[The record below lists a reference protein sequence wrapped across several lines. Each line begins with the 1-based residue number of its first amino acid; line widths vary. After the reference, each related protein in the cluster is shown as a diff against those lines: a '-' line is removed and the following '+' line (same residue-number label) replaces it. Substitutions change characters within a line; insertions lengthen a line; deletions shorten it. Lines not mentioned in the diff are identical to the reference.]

1 MIYGPE
7 GGHSQLGTVHLVS
20 WGAALRSWAMGK
32 AESEVG
38 REGVDRISLGKRPG
52 YPMGWVTFDIPQREL
67 MQQG

>member
-1 MIYGPE
+1 MVYGPE

-38 REGVDRISLGKRPG
+38 RVGEDRISLGKRPG
-52 YPMGWVTFDIPQREL
+52 YPMRWVTVNIPQIEL
-67 MQQG
+67 IQ